1 MDSSNFDLIAA
12 ISDRDDAAWRSWFDN
27 LVDAESIESADLEI
41 DRLTSTGVGIFQAR
55 WRLYRELD

>member
-1 MDSSNFDLIAA
+1 MAQ
-12 ISDRDDAAWRSWFDN
+12 RFDN